1 MKRTVVFAWLILGLL
16 VVWVAAAVPS
26 ETPAS
31 AGVRLYGD
39 GQYDAADRAWRQAVQ
54 AAPGNAELYY
64 NLGCAAF
71 RRHSLGEAMLYFQRA
86 CWLNPGHT
94 DARYNINHINRI
106 SVDRVS
112 QNPPGVPQII
122 RDVLVSWL
130 GVDGISGLM
139 LGVFAIICLTG
150 WYALRV
156 RDLPQR
162 RTAGWIFAVTLVL
175 GVASAILLWGIVV
188 RDSSVLEGVILT
200 RQQDIR
206 SGPSQSHP
214 VLFSV
219 HEGLVVELVART
231 EGWRQVV
238 LPNGWNG
245 WIPENQLGVVQS
257 FDLPVSA
264 PPAGKK

>member
-1 MKRTVVFAWLILGLL
+1 MKRTVIFTWLILGLL
-16 VVWVAAAVPS
+16 VMWVAAAVPP
-26 ETPAS
+26 ETPAR
-31 AGVRLYGD
+31 AGVRLYGS

-71 RRHSLGEAMLYFQRA
+71 RRHSPGEAMLYFQRA
-86 CWLNPGHT
+86 FWLNPGHT
-94 DARYNINHINRI
+94 EALYNIKYINSLI
-106 SVDRVS
+106 VDRVP
-112 QNPPGVPQII
+112 QNPPGVPQIV

-130 GVDGISGLM
+130 GVDGICGLM
-139 LGVFAIICLTG
+139 LGAFAIICFAG

-156 RDLPQR
+156 RDLPHR
-162 RTAGWIFAVTLVL
+162 RTACWIFAVTLVL
-175 GVASAILLWGIVV
+175 GVASAILLWGVVV
-188 RDSSVLEGVILT
+188 RDSSVSEGVILA
-200 RQQDIR
+200 RQQDVR

-219 HEGLVVELVART
+219 HEGLVVELVAQT

-245 WIPENQLGVVQS
+245 WIPENQVGVVQS

-264 PPAGKK
+264 SPVDTE